1 MSGKSNFSARMSSSF
16 SDRAAIAKAP
26 AARKLFELMEQKRSC
41 LALAADVT
49 NSAEFLRL
57 VKATAEEVAV
67 VKTHVDVIDDYSPAL
82 AGELKDLSRDHSF
95 LIFEDGKFADI
106 GTTVKLQY
114 GHGIYKIASW
124 AHFVTVHSV
133 PGPGALEGLFEV
145 ARPFMEK
152 NEVRGG
158 LMLAQMSSKGTLATG
173 EYTEKTVEM
182 ARLFETFAAGF
193 IGAGSVPRELK
204 KLAEMA
210 EAHFAI
216 LTPGVKLHSKSGELL
231 QQYASPADAVFA
243 GSDCVIVGGGIFK
256 AADPKIAAS
265 EYRNAAWNAYLERM
279 K

>member
-1 MSGKSNFSARMSSSF
+1 MSGKSNFSARMSLSF
-16 SDRAAIAKAP
+16 SDRASIAKAQ
-26 AARKLFELMEQKRSC
+26 ASKKLFELMEEKRSN
-41 LALAADVT
+41 LAFAADVT

-57 VKATAEEVAV
+57 VKATADEVAI
-67 VKTHVDVIDDYSPAL
+67 VKTHIDVIDDYSPAL

-106 GTTVKLQY
+106 GQTVKLQY
-114 GHGIYKIASW
+114 GHGVYKIASW

-133 PGPGALEGLFEV
+133 PGTGAIEGLYEV
-145 ARPFMEK
+145 ARPLME
-152 NEVRGG
+152 NGEVRGG
-158 LMLAQMSSKGTLATG
+158 LLLAQMSSKGTLATG

-182 ARLFETFAAGF
+182 ARQFPAFAAGF
-193 IGAGSVPRELK
+193 IGAGSVPGELK

-231 QQYASPADAVFA
+231 QQYAHPKDAVFA
-243 GSDCVIVGGGIFK
+243 GSDCIIVGGGIFK
-256 AADPKIAAS
+256 AEHPKTAAQ